1 MTDEKIFVFLP
12 KRRSEEV
19 ISLLLKNKELTL
31 RLEESERFID
41 EQRVVID
48 GLLKSL
54 DKKIPIVVNDRE
66 TNERFEYDLSAIMP
80 TVG

>member
-31 RLEESERFID
+31 RLEESERFIE
-41 EQRVVID
+41 EQRIAIV
-48 GLLKSL
+48 GLSKAIN
-54 DKKIPIVVNDRE
+54 KKLPIVINDRE
-66 TNERFEYDLSAIMP
+66 TNERYEYDLSATLP